1 MKALKSLFF
10 ICLLINF
17 KPVLS
22 NSITNCFNLTEK
34 YGKEFNIPDK
44 LLTSISLVESGIKKN
59 NKFVSWPWTLNV
71 AGKSKFFDNKND
83 ALDFLKK
90 NYKNKNKN
98 KNIDVGC
105 MQISLK
111 YHFNEFDSLENI
123 LDPDENVKY
132 AAKFLK
138 NLFSKHKRWNEAISR
153 YHSSVP
159 IRKKQYLKRVKN
171 YWADIRQKK
180 IILQPTHRSR
190 TKEKIEFFKKELSNQ
205 LNRFES

>member
-1 MKALKSLFF
+1 MKTLTSLFL
-10 ICLLINF
+10 ICLFIYF
-17 KPVLS
+17 KPAHS
-22 NSITNCFNLTEK
+22 NSTTDCFNFTEK
-34 YGKEFNIPDK
+34 YGKQFNIPDK
-44 LLTSISLVESGIKKN
+44 LLTSISLVESGINKN
-59 NKFVSWPWTLNV
+59 NRFISWPWTLNV

-90 NYKNKNKN
+90 NYKNKN
-98 KNIDVGC
+98 IDVGC

-111 YHFNEFDSLENI
+111 YHFKEFDSLENI
-123 LDPDENVKY
+123 LDPDQNVKY

-180 IILQPTHRSR
+180 IKLKPTSRSR
-190 TKEKIEFFKKELSNQ
+190 TKEKIEFFKKELSDQ
-205 LNRFES
+205 LNRLES